1 MSTITLLVILYVNET
16 AYTGPLAA
24 EAIKECSVDSP
35 KIIKFNWSKRTH
47 QQQTNEY
54 CNYQLLRFGKCKC
67 SPSYPVNFSSNCI
80 RYCLVLVFFHF
91 LVTVDVNNTGRSVDR
106 EHLPEAGV
114 MDAAADDVMSGGAD
128 LCRMTLSIHLSTS
141 GRAALKACSQHWVRE
156 LQRERPHW
164 NACVLQKLAEHQQI
178 RGVSLQPIK
187 S

>member
-1 MSTITLLVILYVNET
+1 VQPFISCKFFVKLYSLL
-16 AYTGPLAA
+16 
-24 EAIKECSVDSP
+24 SS
-35 KIIKFNWSKRTH
+35 
-47 QQQTNEY
+47 
-54 CNYQLLRFGKCKC
+54 
-67 SPSYPVNFSSNCI
+67 FS
-80 RYCLVLVFFHF
+80 FFHF
-91 LVTVDVNNTGRSVDR
+91 LVTVDLNNTGRSVDR

-164 NACVLQKLAEHQQI
+164 NSCVLQKLAEHQQI

-187 S
+187 SWRRTHVTSARVMTRRVIHRHHHHHHYHRRVANTQLQLRL